1 MAETTNSLN
10 RVLKENYDDSRDQQR
25 LPSRVI
31 ERMMAR
37 GKNRG
42 SDRKVVNQ
50 QGPY

>member
-31 ERMMAR
+31 KRMMAR
-37 GKNRG
+37 GKRRG
-42 SDRKVVNQ
+42 RDRKVVDQ
-50 QGPY
+50 SGSF